1 MIKVGLI
8 GFGRMGRFYLH
19 EFQRN
24 KNWQVIY
31 ICDPYDK
38 AQEMARDYCPTAK
51 VTGNEDDV
59 FNDPEVEVVALCAL
73 ADSRKNQILKAL
85 AHGKHI
91 ISEKP
96 IAMLPEDE
104 WELVKAVG
112 ESDRLATVNLYL
124 RSSWYHHQL
133 KQFID
138 EGELGELAIIRICH
152 MTPGLAPGEGHEAE
166 GPSFHDCG
174 MHYCDITR
182 WYAQSEF
189 KTMHSQ
195 ALRMWSYKDP
205 WWLQA
210 HGTFDNGISFTI
222 SHKVSSMDRCLKT
235 RPTIHILT

>member
-51 VTGNEDDV
+51 VTDNEDDV

-152 MTPGLAPGEGHEAE
+152 MTPGLAPGEGHEA
-166 GPSFHDCG
+166 
-174 MHYCDITR
+174 
-182 WYAQSEF
+182 
-189 KTMHSQ
+189 
-195 ALRMWSYKDP
+195 
-205 WWLQA
+205 
-210 HGTFDNGISFTI
+210 
-222 SHKVSSMDRCLKT
+222 DR
-235 RPTIHILT
+235 RA